1 MVNISRTQVN
11 PKEHNFKT
19 AHQYTPEIE
28 LLKKE
33 THTHT
38 QIVSSVRH
46 TQIRDGFHVR
56 TQGLKRMFLRCGK
69 NCQPRTLS
77 KCPSGNKH
85 NQDNLPEDLP

>member
-33 THTHT
+33 THT
-38 QIVSSVRH
+38 
-46 TQIRDGFHVR
+46 
-56 TQGLKRMFLRCGK
+56 
-69 NCQPRTLS
+69 NCKQCETYSDWRRLS
-77 KCPSGNKH
+77 C
-85 NQDNLPEDLP
+85 